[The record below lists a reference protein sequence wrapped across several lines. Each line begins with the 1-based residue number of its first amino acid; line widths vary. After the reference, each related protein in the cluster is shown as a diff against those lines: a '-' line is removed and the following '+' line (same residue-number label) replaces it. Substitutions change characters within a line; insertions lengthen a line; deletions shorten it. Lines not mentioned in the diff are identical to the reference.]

1 MADYWTPLRRA
12 RGLGSAKTGVG
23 AFITKRLTGVA
34 LVPLLLWFA
43 WAAVG
48 LSRSG
53 YDGAVAWL
61 ASPINATLLIL
72 LALIT
77 CEHMRIGM
85 RVVVEDYIHKGST
98 KAILLILNT
107 LFCWLLA
114 AIITVCVLNVA
125 FVGAVLK
132 IGSIGEGA

>member
-12 RGLGSAKTGVG
+12 RGLGSAKTGV
-23 AFITKRLTGVA
+23 ASFIAERLTSVA

-43 WAAVG
+43 WSAVG
-48 LSRSG
+48 LSHSG

-61 ASPINATLLIL
+61 ASPINAALLIL
-72 LALIT
+72 FALIGS
-77 CEHMRIGM
+77 EHMRIGM
-85 RVVVEDYIHKGST
+85 RVVVEDYIHRTTT
-98 KAILLILNT
+98 KTALLILNT
-107 LFCWLLA
+107 FVCWLLA